1 VMTGPGNRVYRYRA
15 RAATFNNL
23 PVAPE
28 MLKGYTVADAPLI
41 VASIDPCYSCT
52 ERVIIVNVKSG
63 EKRVLTQSELVK
75 ISRKKSVRLGL

>member
-1 VMTGPGNRVYRYRA
+1 
-15 RAATFNNL
+15 
-23 PVAPE
+23 